1 MLTYPQAILFGIVQG
16 ITELFPISSLG
27 HSVVLPRL
35 LGWDIDQSAPF
46 FLTFLVLTHLA
57 TAIVLLL
64 FFRKDWVRIVTG
76 LLRSLKEREI
86 RSSDSDAKLAWLL
99 IVATIPAGVLGLLLE
114 EPLQKLFASPQLVAF
129 VLILNGLLLLGAE
142 KLQRRTRKIQH
153 VLSSRPSVARGEIPN
168 PKTAQ
173 NGSLFDQILGMRFFG
188 FAQNDNS
195 KSDERIAKLSWMQA
209 VVVGLLQAI
218 ALIPGFSR
226 TGASL
231 TGGLLNGL
239 SHEDA
244 ARFSFLLAT
253 PIIGAAAVLKLSEL
267 VGNMDMN
274 TFGPMLV
281 GAIFAGIF
289 AYLSVKF
296 LVKYFETKK
305 MWPFGVYCIVVG
317 AVLSVLFLR

>member
-1 MLTYPQAILFGIVQG
+1 MLTYFQAIIFGIVQG
-16 ITELFPISSLG
+16 VTELFPISSLG

-35 LGWDIDQSAPF
+35 LGWHLNQNAPF
-46 FLTFLVLTHLA
+46 FLTFLVITHTA
-57 TAIVLLL
+57 TAFVLVL
-64 FFRKDWVRIVTG
+64 FFWKDWKRIVAG
-76 LLRSLKEREI
+76 LFRSLKEREI
-86 RSSDSDAKLAWLL
+86 KSSDADAKLGWLL
-99 IVATIPAGVLGLLLE
+99 IVATIPAGILGLLLE
-114 EPLQKLFASPQLVAF
+114 EPLQKLFASPRLVAF
-129 VLILNGLLLLGAE
+129 VLILNGCMLLLAE
-142 KLQRRTRKIQH
+142 TLRARRKH
-153 VLSSRPSVARGEIPN
+153 EKSSL
-168 PKTAQ
+168 K
-173 NGSLFDQILGMRFFG
+173 
-188 FAQNDNS
+188 
-195 KSDERIAKLSWMQA
+195 KSDERIATMTWWQA
-209 VVVGLLQAI
+209 IKIGLLQSI

-253 PIIGAAAVLKLSEL
+253 PIIGAASVLKLSEL
-267 VGNMDMN
+267 PGNTDPK

-305 MWPFGVYCIVVG
+305 LFPFGVYCIGVG
-317 AVLSVLFLR
+317 LVLSMLFSF